1 MATPAPPG
9 PPASAPPPDRPPLIP
24 PPPWPL
30 GPLTWDFA
38 RPLLMGVLN
47 ATPDS
52 FSDGGRYLD
61 PVQAVAHAHGLVAEG
76 ADMIDVGGA
85 SSHPKAPTVPE
96 AEELRRVLP
105 VLERLHRELGVP
117 LSIDTQRPAV
127 AVAAVQAGAALI
139 NDVSGLPDSG
149 MARVAAAHDVP
160 LVITYNNL
168 SLPPP
173 ASTAEVPE
181 AMLAFF
187 GERIATAEAAGAR
200 RLILDPGYGFGKP
213 LAVSLAVLRAVPALC
228 ALGRPVL
235 VCTSRKGSLGRIT
248 GETDPAARVGA
259 TVASSLVA
267 VQGGAALVRAHDVA
281 PMRQALQ
288 TWRAIATGQVD

>member
-1 MATPAPPG
+1 MAPTAPHG
-9 PPASAPPPDRPPLIP
+9 PPAFPPLPARPPLTP
-24 PPPWPL
+24 PPPWQL
-30 GPLTWDFA
+30 GGLSWGFA
-38 RPLLMGVLN
+38 RPLLLGVLN

-61 PVQAVAHAHGLVAEG
+61 PGQAVAHAHALVAEG

-85 SSHPKAPTVPE
+85 SSHPKAPPVPE

-105 VLERLHRELGVP
+105 VLERLRRELGVP

-127 AVAAVQAGAALI
+127 AQAAVQAGAVLI
-139 NDVSGLPDSG
+139 NDVSGLPDVA

-168 SLPPP
+168 TLPPP
-173 ASTAEVPE
+173 IRAAAQPE
-181 AMLAFF
+181 AMLSFF
-187 GERIATAEAAGAR
+187 RGRIAAAEAAGAR
-200 RLILDPGYGFGKP
+200 RLVLDPGYGFGKP

-248 GETDPAARVGA
+248 GEADPAARVGA

-267 VQGGAALVRAHDVA
+267 VQGGAALVRVHDVA

>member
-1 MATPAPPG
+1 MAPTAPPG
-9 PPASAPPPDRPPLIP
+9 PPGVPPIPDHPPLTP
-24 PPPWPL
+24 PPPWSL
-30 GPLTWDFA
+30 GPLAWSFA
-38 RPLLMGVLN
+38 RPLLLGVLN

-61 PVQAVAHAHGLVAEG
+61 PAQAVAHAHALVAEG

-85 SSHPKAPTVPE
+85 SSHPKAPDVPE

-105 VLERLHRELGVP
+105 VLARLRAELNVP
-117 LSIDTQRPAV
+117 LSIDTQRPRV
-127 AVAAVQAGAALI
+127 ARAAIAAGAVLI
-139 NDVSGLPDSG
+139 NDVSGLADG
-149 MARVAAAHDVP
+149 AMARVAAAHDVP

-168 SLPPP
+168 ALPPP
-173 ASTAEVPE
+173 ATPELLPE
-181 AMLAFF
+181 AMLSFF
-187 GERIATAEAAGAR
+187 RGRIAGAEGAGAR

-213 LAVSLAVLRAVPALC
+213 LALSLAVLRAVPTLC
-228 ALGRPVL
+228 SLGRPVL

-248 GETDPAARVGA
+248 GEADPAARVGA

-267 VQGGAALVRAHDVA
+267 VQGGAALVRVHDVA

-288 TWRAIATGQVD
+288 TWRAIATGRLD